1 MITETA
7 TEYRAQRLRRGSQ
20 EAIADALG
28 SQRVATRLPLPSNGK
43 LNARH
48 RQMRGVWQIFAGNI
62 YVNGASGDSPDI
74 AAQELADQYDVAEGT
89 LIVIHGF
96 SEPSTMLTPKFNL

>member
-1 MITETA
+1 MT
-7 TEYRAQRLRRGSQ
+7 
-20 EAIADALG
+20 
-28 SQRVATRLPLPSNGK
+28 TRLPLPAGGK

-48 RQMRGVWQIFAGNI
+48 RQMRGVWQIFAGNTYI
-62 YVNGASGDSPDI
+62 NGASGDSPDI

-96 SEPSTMLTPKFNL
+96 SEPSTMLTPLKNN